1 MVRNGYHQE
10 REVLTAAGAVKA
22 HAPRVKDRR
31 VDAQAKYP
39 AAPRQR
45 KGALTN
51 VHPTGA
57 DPMTYASTGRS

>member
-1 MVRNGYHQE
+1 M
-10 REVLTAAGAVKA
+10 LTAAGAVKA